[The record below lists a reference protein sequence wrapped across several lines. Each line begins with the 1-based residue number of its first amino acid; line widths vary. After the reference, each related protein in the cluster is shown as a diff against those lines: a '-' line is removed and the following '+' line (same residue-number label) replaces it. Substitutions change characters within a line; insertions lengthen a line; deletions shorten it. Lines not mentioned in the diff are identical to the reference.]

1 MNHPLQTFRGT
12 SRLTKV
18 LISIGAVLVLLALL
32 LIFFPWDLLR
42 GPLNRYVSEETGRK
56 FEITRRLDVKLG
68 RTTRVFADGIE
79 FANPAWAADPFLLK
93 ADSAEL
99 HIRLW
104 PLLKKQVELPFLG
117 LRGAQLGL
125 QMEADGRRTRALD
138 KNSSDEGSVPSIGRM
153 QVDGGSLHF
162 VSAPQQ
168 ADIRADFTLKE
179 GSGEAMPLSYRAKG
193 SWRKQPFT
201 AEGRTG
207 SVLQIGSKAEAQQ
220 DPFPLEI
227 RAAAGR
233 TRFDA
238 TGTIGNLAQLDGID
252 AKVDLR
258 GVTLAEL
265 HQLLGVVLPG
275 TPPYALKG
283 QLRKQGDTWSVK
295 QMQGEL
301 GESDL
306 SGELTYQKGE
316 KVPRLTGK
324 VESKRLDF
332 NDLGPLIGL
341 QTDKQKAGVDATPPE
356 VLAANRKMRRTGD
369 EKLLPVKKLDF
380 SKFKDMD
387 ADVWYSAASVRACM
401 QALPVTQLKV
411 HVQLASGAMKL
422 DPLEMGVAGGRATG
436 RIHVNSASTPATAL
450 IQLDGRSL
458 QINQLFPSVQRLQA
472 SFGSLNAKVDL
483 QGRGD
488 SIAALLGSSSGSMG
502 LLTGRGQFSNILLEF
517 LGLDGGEVIRLF
529 VRGDKQVQL
538 RCAAAAFEVKQGVL
552 ETKTLLL
559 DTSDTVVHGDGRASF
574 ATEGID
580 LVLRP
585 EPKDV
590 SILSVRTPLHIGG
603 TFAQPKVRPEGG
615 SPAAR
620 GVLALGLAA
629 INPLLALAATI
640 ETGPGQDA
648 DCAQS
653 FKEASAVAKT
663 GSPTKA
669 APAST
674 AAR

>member
-1 MNHPLQTFRGT
+1 MNTALQTFRGA
-12 SRLTKV
+12 RRITKV
-18 LISIGAVLVLLALL
+18 LIGMVALLVLLALL
-32 LIFFPWDLLR
+32 LVFFPWDLLR
-42 GPLNRYVSEETGRK
+42 GPLNRYVSQETGRK
-56 FEITRRLDVKLG
+56 FEITHRLDVKLG

-79 FANPAWAADPFLLK
+79 FANPPWAADPYLLK

-104 PLLKKQVELPFLG
+104 PLLRKQVELPFLG

-125 QMEADGRRTRALD
+125 QMEADGRRTWALD
-138 KNSSDEGSVPSIGRM
+138 KTAAEEGAVPSIGRI
-153 QVDGGSLHF
+153 QVDRGSLHF
-162 VSAPQQ
+162 LSAPQQ

-179 GSGEAMPLSYRAKG
+179 GAGEAMPLTYEAKG

-201 AEGRTG
+201 AEGRAG
-207 SVLQIGSKAEAQQ
+207 SVLHIGSKSEAQQ

-227 RAAAGR
+227 RATAGR
-233 TRFDA
+233 TRLDA
-238 TGTIGNLAQLDGID
+238 AGTVGNLAQLDGID

-283 QLRKQGDTWSVK
+283 QLRKQGDVWNVS

-306 SGELTYQKGE
+306 GGELTYEKG
-316 KVPRLTGK
+316 KRVPRLSGK
-324 VESKRLDF
+324 LQSKRLDF

-341 QTDKQKAGVDATPPE
+341 QTDKQKAGVDPTPPE
-356 VLAANRKMRRTGD
+356 VLAANRRMKRVPG
-369 EKLLPVKKLDF
+369 EKLLPVTKLDF
-380 SKFKDMD
+380 SKLRDMD
-387 ADVWYSAASVRACM
+387 ADVHYAAATVRNM

-411 HVQLASGAMKL
+411 HVRLDAGALKL
-422 DPLEMGVAGGRATG
+422 DPLDMGVAGGRATG
-436 RIHVNSASTPATAL
+436 KIHVNSAGKPATARV
-450 IQLDGRSL
+450 QLDGRSL
-458 QINQLFPSVQRLQA
+458 QINQLFPTVQRLQA
-472 SFGSLNAKVDL
+472 SFGSLNARVDL
-483 QGRGD
+483 EGRGD
-488 SIAALLGSSSGSMG
+488 SISTLLGSSSGSMG

-529 VRGDKQVQL
+529 VRGDNQVQL
-538 RCAAAAFEVKQGVL
+538 RCAAAAFDVKQGAL
-552 ETKTLLL
+552 ATRTLLL
-559 DTSDTVVHGDGRASF
+559 DTSDTVVHGSGGASF
-574 ATEGID
+574 ANESID
-580 LVLRP
+580 LVLKP

-603 TFAQPKVRPEGG
+603 SFAQPKVRPHGG
-615 SPAAR
+615 SLVAR
-620 GVLALGLAA
+620 GALALGLAA

-640 ETGPGQDA
+640 ETGPGEDA

-653 FKEASAVAKT
+653 FRQAGAVAKT
-663 GSPTKA
+663 NAPTPA
-669 APAST
+669 A

>member
-1 MNHPLQTFRGT
+1 MNQALQTFRGT
-12 SRLTKV
+12 GRTTKV
-18 LISIGAVLVLLALL
+18 LIAIAAVLVLLVLL
-32 LIFFPWDLLR
+32 VVFFPWDLLR

-79 FANPAWAADPFLLK
+79 FANPSWAADPYLLK

-117 LRGAQLGL
+117 LRNPQLGL
-125 QMEADGRRTRALD
+125 QMEADGRRTWALD
-138 KNSSDEGSVPSIGRM
+138 KTSSDEGSVPSIGRIH
-153 QVDGGSLHF
+153 VDRGSLHF
-162 VSAPQQ
+162 LSTPQQ
-168 ADIRADFTLKE
+168 GDIRADFSLRE
-179 GSGEAMPLSYRAKG
+179 GSGEAMPLAYQAKG
-193 SWRKQPFT
+193 SWKKQPFT

-207 SVLQIGSKAEAQQ
+207 SVLQIGSKSEAQQ

-227 RAAAGR
+227 RAVAGR
-233 TRFDA
+233 TRLDA
-238 TGTIGNLAQLDGID
+238 AGTIGNLAQLDGID
-252 AKVDLR
+252 ARVHLR
-258 GVTLAEL
+258 GTTLAEL
-265 HQLLGVVLPG
+265 HTLLGVVLPG
-275 TPPYALKG
+275 TPPYALKA
-283 QLRKQGDTWSVK
+283 QLGKQGEVWSVK

-306 SGELTYQKGE
+306 SGDLTYHAGE
-316 KVPRLTGK
+316 RVPRLSGK

-332 NDLGPLIGL
+332 EDLGPLIGL

-356 VLAANRKMRRTGD
+356 VLAANRRMRRNGN

-380 SKFKDMD
+380 SKFKDMN
-387 ADVWYSAASVRACM
+387 ADVWYSAASVRNM
-401 QALPVTQLKV
+401 QALPITQLKV
-411 HVQLASGAMKL
+411 HVQLASGALKL

-450 IQLDGRSL
+450 VQLDGRSL
-458 QINQLFPSVQRLQA
+458 QINRLFPAVQRLQA

-488 SIAALLGSSSGSMG
+488 SIATLLGSSSGSLG

-529 VRGDKQVQL
+529 VRGDRQVQL
-538 RCAAAAFEVKQGVL
+538 RCAAAAFDVKQGAL
-552 ETKTLLL
+552 QARTLLL
-559 DTSDTVVHGDGRASF
+559 DTSDTVVTGTGGASF

-590 SILSVRTPLHIGG
+590 SILSVRTPLRIGG
-603 TFAQPKVRPEGG
+603 TFAQPQVRPEGG
-615 SPAAR
+615 SLLAR
-620 GVLALGLAA
+620 GALALGLAA

-640 ETGPGQDA
+640 ETGPGEDA

-653 FKEASAVAKT
+653 FREASAVAKT
-663 GSPTKA
+663 SSPTK
-669 APAST
+669 PA
-674 AAR
+674 R

>member
-1 MNHPLQTFRGT
+1 MNKALQTFRGAG
-12 SRLTKV
+12 RGTKV
-18 LISIGAVLVLLALL
+18 LIAIGAVLVLFALL
-32 LIFFPWDLLR
+32 LVFFPWDLLR
-42 GPLNRYVSEETGRK
+42 GPLNRYVSEQTGRK

-79 FANPAWAADPFLLK
+79 FANPPWAADPFLVK
-93 ADSAEL
+93 AESAEL

-104 PLLKKQVELPFLG
+104 PLLSKKVELPFIG
-117 LRGAQLGL
+117 LRGPQLGL
-125 QMEADGRRTRALD
+125 QMEADGRRTWALD
-138 KNSSDEGSVPSIGRM
+138 KNSSDEGSVPSFGRI
-153 QVDGGSLHF
+153 QVDRGSLHLI
-162 VSAPQQ
+162 SAPQQ
-168 ADIRADFTLKE
+168 ADIRADFSLKE
-179 GSGEAMPLSYRAKG
+179 GSGEAMPLSYQAKG
-193 SWRKQPFT
+193 SWKKQPFT

-207 SVLQIGSKAEAQQ
+207 SVLQIGSKSEAQQ

-233 TRFDA
+233 TQFNA
-238 TGTIGNLAQLDGID
+238 AGTIGNLAQLDGID
-252 AKVDLR
+252 ARVDLR
-258 GVTLAEL
+258 GTTLAEL

-275 TPPYALKG
+275 TPPYALKA
-283 QLRKQGDTWSVK
+283 QMRKQGEVWSVK
-295 QMQGEL
+295 QMQGQL

-306 SGELTYQKGE
+306 SGDLTYHAGE
-316 KVPRLTGK
+316 KVPRLSGK
-324 VESKRLDF
+324 LESKRLDF
-332 NDLGPLIGL
+332 EDLGPLIGL
-341 QTDKQKAGVDATPPE
+341 QTDKQKAGVQATPPE
-356 VLAANRKMRRTGD
+356 VLAANRRMRSTGNG
-369 EKLLPVKKLDF
+369 KLLPVKKLDF

-387 ADVWYSAASVRACM
+387 ADVWYTAANVRNM

-411 HVQLASGAMKL
+411 HVQLASGALKL

-436 RIHVNSASTPATAL
+436 RIHVNSATAPATAL

-458 QINQLFPSVQRLQA
+458 QINQLFPSVQRLEA

-517 LGLDGGEVIRLF
+517 IGLDGGEVIRLF
-529 VRGDKQVQL
+529 VRGDRQVQL

-559 DTSDTVVHGDGRASF
+559 DTSDTVVHGSGGASF
-574 ATEGID
+574 ANESID
-580 LVLRP
+580 LVLKP

-590 SILSVRTPLHIGG
+590 SILSLRTPLRIGG

-615 SPAAR
+615 SLVAR
-620 GVLALGLAA
+620 GALALGLAA

-653 FKEASAVAKT
+653 FREAPAVAKT
-663 GSPTKA
+663 SSPTK
-669 APAST
+669 PA
-674 AAR
+674 R

>member
-1 MNHPLQTFRGT
+1 MPLQTFRGS

-18 LISIGAVLVLLALL
+18 LIAIGALLVLLALL
-32 LIFFPWDLLR
+32 LVFFPWDLLR
-42 GPLNRYVSEETGRK
+42 GPVNRYVSEQTGRK

-79 FANPAWAADPFLLK
+79 FANPSWAADPYLLK

-104 PLLKKQVELPFLG
+104 PLLSKQVELPFLG

-125 QMEADGRRTRALD
+125 QMEADGRRTWALD
-138 KNSSDEGSVPSIGRM
+138 KTASDEGSVPSIGRM

-162 VSAPQQ
+162 ISAPQQ
-168 ADIRADFTLKE
+168 ADIRADFSLKE
-179 GSGEAMPLSYRAKG
+179 GSGEAMPLAYQAKG
-193 SWRKQPFT
+193 TWRKQAFT
-201 AEGRTG
+201 AVGRTG

-227 RAAAGR
+227 RAVAGR
-233 TRFDA
+233 TRLDA
-238 TGTIGNLAQLDGID
+238 AGTIGNLAQLDGID
-252 AKVDLR
+252 ARVDLR
-258 GVTLAEL
+258 GNTLSEL
-265 HQLLGVVLPG
+265 HQFLGVVLPG
-275 TPPYALKG
+275 TPPYALKA
-283 QLRKQGDTWSVK
+283 QLRKQGAVWSVQ
-295 QMQGEL
+295 QMKGEL
-301 GESDL
+301 GETDL
-306 SGELTYQKGE
+306 SGDLTYHGGE
-316 KVPRLTGK
+316 RVPRLAGK
-324 VESKRLDF
+324 LASRRLDF
-332 NDLGPLIGL
+332 EDLGPLIGL

-356 VLAANRKMRRTGD
+356 VLAANRKMRRAGA

-380 SKFKDMD
+380 SKLKEMN
-387 ADVWYSAASVRACM
+387 ADVWYTAASVRNM

-411 HVQLASGAMKL
+411 HVQLSSGAMKL

-436 RIHVNSASTPATAL
+436 RIHVDSASTPATAL
-450 IQLDGRSL
+450 VQLDGRSL
-458 QINQLFPSVQRLQA
+458 QINQLFPAVQRLQA

-488 SIAALLGSSSGSMG
+488 SIATLLGSSSGSMG

-529 VRGDKQVQL
+529 VRGDRQVQL

-574 ATEGID
+574 ASEGID

-590 SILSVRTPLHIGG
+590 SILSVRSPLHIGG
-603 TFAQPKVRPEGG
+603 SFARPKVRPEGG
-615 SPAAR
+615 SLVAR

-653 FKEASAVAKT
+653 LRQASAVAKT
-663 GSPTKA
+663 GSPTRP
-669 APAST
+669 APA
-674 AAR
+674 R

>member
-1 MNHPLQTFRGT
+1 MPLQTFRGS

-18 LISIGAVLVLLALL
+18 LIAIGALLVLLALL
-32 LIFFPWDLLR
+32 LVFFPWDLLR
-42 GPLNRYVSEETGRK
+42 GPVNRYVSEQTGRK

-79 FANPAWAADPFLLK
+79 FANPSWAADPYLLK

-104 PLLKKQVELPFLG
+104 PLLSKQVELPFLG

-125 QMEADGRRTRALD
+125 QMEADGRRTWALD
-138 KNSSDEGSVPSIGRM
+138 KSASDEGSVPSIGRM

-162 VSAPQQ
+162 ISAPQQ
-168 ADIRADFTLKE
+168 ADIRAEFSLKE
-179 GSGEAMPLSYRAKG
+179 GSGEAMPLAYQAKG
-193 SWRKQPFT
+193 TWRKQAFT
-201 AEGRTG
+201 AVGRTG

-227 RAAAGR
+227 RAVAGR
-233 TRFDA
+233 TRLDA
-238 TGTIGNLAQLDGID
+238 AGTIGNLAQLDGID
-252 AKVDLR
+252 ARVDLR
-258 GVTLAEL
+258 GNTLSEL
-265 HQLLGVVLPG
+265 HQFLGVVLPG
-275 TPPYALKG
+275 TPPYALKA
-283 QLRKQGDTWSVK
+283 QLRKQGAVWSVQ
-295 QMQGEL
+295 QMKGEL
-301 GESDL
+301 GETDL
-306 SGELTYQKGE
+306 SGDLTYHGGE
-316 KVPRLTGK
+316 RVPRLAGK
-324 VESKRLDF
+324 LASRRLDF
-332 NDLGPLIGL
+332 EDLGPLIGL

-356 VLAANRKMRRTGD
+356 VLAANRKMRRAGA

-380 SKFKDMD
+380 SKLKEMN
-387 ADVWYSAASVRACM
+387 ADVWYTAASVRNM

-411 HVQLASGAMKL
+411 HVQLSSGAMKL

-436 RIHVNSASTPATAL
+436 RIHVDSASTPATAL
-450 IQLDGRSL
+450 VQLDGRSL
-458 QINQLFPSVQRLQA
+458 QINQLFPAVQRLQA

-488 SIAALLGSSSGSMG
+488 SIATLLGSSSGSMG

-529 VRGDKQVQL
+529 VRGDRQVQL

-574 ATEGID
+574 ASEGID

-590 SILSVRTPLHIGG
+590 SILSVRSPLHIGG
-603 TFAQPKVRPEGG
+603 SFARPKVRPEGG
-615 SPAAR
+615 SLVAR

-653 FKEASAVAKT
+653 LRQASAVAKT
-663 GSPTKA
+663 GSPTRP
-669 APAST
+669 APA
-674 AAR
+674 R